1 MCINCDQ
8 FGICQ
13 NRCVPI
19 KKSAPK
25 STQNTINCLCD
36 LAELGLSA
44 QLHNARNRLGLMSY
58 FDLNR
63 ELDYIV
69 LNHWQHF
76 SNWPWN
82 KPVKRMLKTISSDV
96 PDIENRI
103 IERVKKTR

>member
-44 QLHNARNRLGLMSY
+44 QLHNARNKLGLMSY
-58 FDLNR
+58 FDLKR

-69 LNHWQHF
+69 LNHWQNLSH
-76 SNWPWN
+76 WPWPQ
-82 KPVKRMLKTISSDV
+82 PVKRMLKTISSDV
-96 PDIENRI
+96 PDIEKLI
-103 IERVKKTR
+103 IERIKRTS